1 MITKSLLL
9 CASLLGIAFLVVS
22 AQSLLYT
29 LEEIPKE
36 EYVEVVKKL
45 NDQKRVMVKHMNVAG
60 GFELTWDPELV
71 KQLNETYIKKEKL
84 VDSESRT
91 FYQGD
96 TWDNL
101 YFYYTSYV
109 KDIEEEGYT
118 AYTNIKSL
126 LTPIHRKIGCMGY
139 RFDPDIRSVGCY
151 LAPGYYF
158 EADWDKNFVG
168 ILSSLK
174 GPPGSNCH
182 DGYTNNDGLCSL
194 IPPTTTT
201 EKTLTKPPG
210 IDVTDATDVTS
221 GSPST
226 CFLIG
231 FLLFVVSFYSSY

>member
-1 MITKSLLL
+1 MTTKSILL

-22 AQSLLYT
+22 AQPLLYT

-45 NDQKRVMVKHMNVAG
+45 NDQKRVMVKHMNVAE

-71 KQLNETYIKKEKL
+71 KQLNET
-84 VDSESRT
+84 
-91 FYQGD
+91 
-96 TWDNL
+96 
-101 YFYYTSYV
+101 
-109 KDIEEEGYT
+109 
-118 AYTNIKSL
+118 
-126 LTPIHRKIGCMGY
+126 
-139 RFDPDIRSVGCY
+139 
-151 LAPGYYF
+151 YYF

-201 EKTLTKPPG
+201 EKPLTKPPG
-210 IDVTDATDVTS
+210 IHVTDATDVTS
-221 GSPST
+221 GSSST